1 MAEDAGYSYVD
12 RLAQLEE
19 ELYAK
24 GIYVK
29 EGSHPYRMSKFKQ
42 PSQQVID
49 LSRNNMRFIETVRFL
64 KKEYIDYINVESFKF
79 AYFYIYLNK

>member
-12 RLAQLEE
+12 RLTQLEE
-19 ELYAK
+19 ELYAQ

-49 LSRNNMRFIETVRFL
+49 ASRSNMRFIETIRFL
-64 KKEYIDYINVESFKF
+64 KNE
-79 AYFYIYLNK
+79 

>member
-1 MAEDAGYSYVD
+1 MAEEAGYSYVD

-19 ELYAK
+19 ELFAK

-49 LSRNNMRFIETVRFL
+49 ASRSNMRFIETIRFL
-64 KKEYIDYINVESFKF
+64 KNEW
-79 AYFYIYLNK
+79 IYT